1 MTVISLLVICYG
13 LTSVLCIWE
22 ESFDSSAGV
31 NRIVAASN
39 WIPGSR
45 VKKNFPQET
54 KCEFLNM

>member
-1 MTVISLLVICYG
+1 MSVKSLLFICYG

-22 ESFDSSAGV
+22 ESMDSSAGV
-31 NRIVAASN
+31 NRIVAASSF
-39 WIPGSR
+39 GSR